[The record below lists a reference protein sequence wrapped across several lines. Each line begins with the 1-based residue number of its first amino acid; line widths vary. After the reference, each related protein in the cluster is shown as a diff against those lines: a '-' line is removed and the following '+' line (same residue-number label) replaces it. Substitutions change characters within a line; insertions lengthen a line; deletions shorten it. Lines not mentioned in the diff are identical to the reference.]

1 MATGKN
7 VGIAVKKTP
16 SKHMNITV
24 AWGGGGGGGGG
35 EERESNMGGVERERK
50 RVRKKRF
57 CE

>member
-24 AWGGGGGGGGG
+24 ALVGGGGGGG
-35 EERESNMGGVERERK
+35 RERK
-50 RVRKKRF
+50 
-57 CE
+57 